1 MTGIIQSNIGR
12 LRNGGLMSIDINHAK
27 EQDAQDPLAG
37 FKDQFIVTDPN
48 LIYLDGNSLGRLP
61 KATKELMDELLNDWG
76 DRLIRIW
83 HEKHFNIARNVGNK
97 VAELLG
103 AQPDEIIIGEST
115 SVNMFKLFVATLQLQ
130 EGRHRIITDDLNFP
144 SDLYVLQEIKRL
156 MGDKHTIEVV
166 QSPDGITGPVDG
178 LKSLLDEK
186 TALLTLT
193 NTVFKSAYTY
203 DMADLNAAAKEAG
216 VKAIWDLSHS
226 VGSVPVDLNGTG
238 TEMAIGCTYKYL
250 NGGPGAP
257 AFLYINRELQDKL
270 RNPIAG
276 WMSQKN
282 QFDFG
287 LSYEPLDGIGR
298 FLTGTP
304 HVLSMA
310 PIGVGVD
317 MLLEAGMDRIRA
329 KSVAQTEYLIS
340 LCDEHLKPY
349 GFTVKS
355 PREAKWRGSH
365 VAIGHPDGWRIN
377 QSMIKDMNIIPDF
390 RAPDNIRLGVTP
402 LYTSFADLH
411 TAVMRIKKLMDEK
424 LYEKYTTNTSGVT

>member
-1 MTGIIQSNIGR
+1 M
-12 LRNGGLMSIDINHAK
+12 
-27 EQDAQDPLAG
+27 
-37 FKDQFIVTDPN
+37 TDPN

-61 KATKELMDELLNDWG
+61 KATKELVEELMEDWG

-83 HEKHFNIARNVGNK
+83 HEKYFHIAREIGDK
-97 VAELLG
+97 IADLLG
-103 AQPDEIIIGEST
+103 ASPDEIIIGEST

-130 EGRHRIITDDLNFP
+130 EGRHRIVTDDLNFP
-144 SDLYVLQEIKRL
+144 SDLYVLQEIQRM
-156 MGDKHTIEVV
+156 MGNRHNIEVV
-166 QSPDGITGPVDG
+166 PSPDGINGPVDG
-178 LKSLLDEK
+178 IKALLDHE

-203 DMADLNAAAKEAG
+203 DMADINSAAKEAG
-216 VKAIWDLSHS
+216 AMVVWDLSHS
-226 VGSVPVDLNGTG
+226 VGSVPVDLNGSG
-238 TEMAIGCTYKYL
+238 ADMAIGCTYKYL
-250 NGGPGAP
+250 NGGPGSP
-257 AFLYINRELQDKL
+257 AFLYIRKDLQEKL

-287 LSYEPLDGIGR
+287 LDYEPLDGIGR

-304 HVLSMA
+304 HVMSMA

-317 MLLEAGMDRIRA
+317 MLLEAGMDRVRA
-329 KSVAQTEYLIS
+329 KSVAQTEYLIA
-340 LCDEHLKPY
+340 LCDEHLTQY

-355 PREAKWRGSH
+355 PRDAKWRGSH

-402 LYTSFADLH
+402 LYTSFMDLY
-411 TAVMRIKKLMDEK
+411 TAVTRIKQLMEDK
-424 LYEKYTTNTSGVT
+424 LYEKYTTDTSGVT